1 MAPNHRLAKPGGTIE
16 AHVTIIS
23 QAVKPMNSKWSR
35 SNLGGF
41 VMMLALGCGA
51 LRAVAT
57 ESTPPDKLPL
67 PISGEAGP
75 GAAKFDGHITEFMRK
90 WGIPAGAVAVAHR
103 GKLVLARGYGIAD
116 RESQKPVTPDTL
128 FRIASVSKPVTAV
141 AVLRLVERKKLS
153 LADRAFDRLPKFP
166 LPEGADVDAR
176 LKNITIAE
184 LLHHTAGW
192 DRDKSFDPMFRPKI
206 IAEAT
211 GTASPATSEAIIRY
225 MQRQP
230 LDFTPGER
238 YAYSNFGYCVL
249 GRIIEAVTEKPYEE
263 AVRELVL
270 KPAHVS
276 DMRLGRTRI
285 TDRPPNEVRYF
296 DNVEGLTDSVFAD
309 VTEKV
314 AAPDG
319 GFYLEALDAHGGWIA
334 SAPDLVR
341 FASAV
346 EGRGRHALL
355 RPETIRIMTGR
366 PAPPVKADEKSWYG
380 LGWMVR
386 SVNGGGENWWHTGSL
401 PGTMTILVR
410 AHDGRAWA
418 ALFNNRPASKQ
429 GASAPA
435 ELDALLWKAADELP
449 R

>member
-1 MAPNHRLAKPGGTIE
+1 MFIKWRR
-16 AHVTIIS
+16 
-23 QAVKPMNSKWSR
+23 SKFR
-35 SNLGGF
+35 GYL
-41 VMMLALGCGA
+41 VVLALGYGTA
-51 LRAVAT
+51 SAAAA
-57 ESTPPDKLPL
+57 EPAPPADLPL
-67 PISGEAGP
+67 PVSGEVGP
-75 GAAKFDGHITEFMRK
+75 ATLAFDALITDFMRK
-90 WGIPAGAVAVAHR
+90 WHIPAGAVAVAHR
-103 GKLVLARGYGIAD
+103 GRVVLARGYGIAEP
-116 RESQKPVTPDTL
+116 ESGKPVTPDSL
-128 FRIASVSKPVTAV
+128 FRIASVSKPITAV

-153 LADRAFDRLPKFP
+153 LDDRAFERLPKFP
-166 LPEGADVDAR
+166 LPEGADVDRR
-176 LKNITIAE
+176 LNDITIAQ

-192 DRDKSFDPMFRPKI
+192 DRDKSFDPMFRPQI
-206 IAEAT
+206 VAEAT
-211 GTASPATSEAIIRY
+211 GTAPPATSEAIIRY

-249 GRIIEAVTEKPYEE
+249 GRIIEEATGKPYEE

-270 KPAHVS
+270 SPAHIS

-285 TDRPPNEVRYF
+285 ADRPPNEVRYY
-296 DNVEGLTDSVFAD
+296 DDVDGLTESVFAD
-309 VTEKV
+309 VKDKV

-366 PAPPVKADEKSWYG
+366 PAPPIKANDPNWYG

-386 SVNGGGENWWHTGSL
+386 SVEGRGENWWHTGSL
-401 PGTMTILVR
+401 PGTMAILVR
-410 AHDGRAWA
+410 THDGRAWA
-418 ALFNNRPASKQ
+418 ALFNSRPAPKQ
-429 GASAPA
+429 SASAPA
-435 ELDALLWKAADELP
+435 ELDALMWKAADKLP

>member
-1 MAPNHRLAKPGGTIE
+1 MNKTGSFPVGCLLLVVLAGGT
-16 AHVTIIS
+16 TP
-23 QAVKPMNSKWSR
+23 QAIADPAS
-35 SNLGGF
+35 L
-41 VMMLALGCGA
+41 
-51 LRAVAT
+51 
-57 ESTPPDKLPL
+57 PDLPL

-75 GAAKFDGHITEFMRK
+75 GVAKFDANITDFMRK

-116 RESQKPVTPDTL
+116 RESAEPVTPDSL
-128 FRIASVSKPVTAV
+128 FRIASVSKPITAV

-166 LPEGADVDAR
+166 LPEGQDVDRR
-176 LKNITIAE
+176 LKEITIAQ
-184 LLHHTAGW
+184 LLNHTAGW
-192 DRDKSFDPMFRPKI
+192 DRDKSFDPMFRPQI

-211 GTASPATSEAIIRY
+211 GTSPPATSEAIIRY

-249 GRIIEAVTEKPYEE
+249 GRIIEAVTDKPYEE

-270 KPAHVS
+270 KPAHIT

-285 TDRPPNEVRYF
+285 ADRPPNEVRYV
-296 DNVEGLTDSVFAD
+296 DNVDGLTESVFPD
-309 VTEKV
+309 VKEKV
-314 AAPDG
+314 AEPDG

-346 EGRGRHALL
+346 EGRGRRALL

-366 PAPPVKADEKSWYG
+366 PAPPVKADEPNWYG
-380 LGWMVR
+380 LGWMVH
-386 SVNGGGENWWHTGSL
+386 SVDGGGANWFHTGSL

-410 AHDGRAWA
+410 TQDGRAWA
-418 ALFNNRPASKQ
+418 ALFNHRPASKE
-429 GASAPA
+429 GVSAPA
-435 ELDALLWKAADELP
+435 ELDRLLWKAANELP
-449 R
+449 H